1 MWVRIQVQMQVRLE
15 ALVSNH
21 GVSAVWSQIHLLV
34 RVQVL
39 RKKHGIVEGQFKQ
52 LPNCP

>member
-1 MWVRIQVQMQVRLE
+1 MWVRIRVQMQVRLE

-21 GVSAVWSQIHLLV
+21 GASAVWLQIHLLV

-39 RKKHGIVEGQFKQ
+39 RENLGILDGQLEQ
-52 LPNCP
+52 LRNCP